1 MRKRIAAIINPVS
14 GRRDMM
20 PTVHRIAGEI
30 RRAGGTLD
38 LLTTERFGHAT
49 ILASN
54 LDVEVEAVLV
64 VGGDGTVCEVVNGL
78 VDRPLPFAILRT
90 GTENLLARE
99 LGMPTEPPRVART
112 LLQGEP
118 IAVDVGVINNR
129 RFLAVAS
136 AGFDAEC
143 VLRLSMQRKGHIT
156 HWDYFWPIW
165 RSFWAHRFPTLR
177 IDVDEERV
185 FEGKGLAIF
194 GVIGRY
200 SVGMRVLNRARMD
213 DGLLDICIFPCRSRR
228 GLLAH
233 IARVFCGRH
242 LDGDHVIYRQ
252 CKKINITSPSI
263 VPVQVDGEAAG
274 RLPAECSIVP
284 HAIRVLKMRSS
295 DGQARR

>member
-38 LLTTERFGHAT
+38 LLATERFGHAT

-54 LDVEVEAVLV
+54 VHPDVEAVLV

-78 VDRPLPFAILRT
+78 AERPLPLAILRT

-112 LLQGEP
+112 LLYGEP

-129 RFLAVAS
+129 RFLAVAG

-143 VLRLSMQRKGHIT
+143 IQRLSIRRKGHIT

-165 RSFWAHRFPTLR
+165 RTFWAHRFPTLR

-185 FEGKGLAIF
+185 FEGKGFAIF

-200 SVGMRVLNRARMD
+200 SVGMRVLNRARVD

-228 GLLAH
+228 GLLTH
-233 IARVFCGRH
+233 IARVFLGP
-242 LDGDHVIYRQ
+242 HVTGKHTIYRQ
-252 CKKINITSPSI
+252 CRKINITSPSI
-263 VPVQVDGEAAG
+263 VPIQVDGEAGG
-274 RLPAECSIVP
+274 RLPAECSILP
-284 HAIRVLKMRSS
+284 HAIRVLKLKSS
-295 DGQARR
+295 DGQAQR

>member
-30 RRAGGTLD
+30 RRAGGTLE

-54 LDVEVEAVLV
+54 LHADVEAVLV

-78 VDRPLPFAILRT
+78 GDRPLPFAILRT

-99 LGMPTEPPRVART
+99 LGMPTEPPRVARM
-112 LLQGEP
+112 LLHGEP
-118 IAVDVGVINNR
+118 IAVDVGLINNR
-129 RFLAVAS
+129 RFLAVAG
-136 AGFDAEC
+136 AGFDAES
-143 VLRLSMQRKGHIT
+143 VLRLSMRRKGHIT

-165 RSFWAHRFPTLR
+165 RSYWAHRFPTLR

-185 FEGKGLAIF
+185 FEGKGFAIF

-200 SVGMRVLNRARMD
+200 SVGMRVLNRARID

-242 LDGDHVIYRQ
+242 LDGDHTLYYQ
-252 CKKINITSPSI
+252 CKKINITSASI

-274 RLPAECSIVP
+274 RLPAQCSIVP
-284 HAIRVLKMRSS
+284 HAIRVLKMKPS